1 MDPNPDDGLKS
12 QSGMLRSL
20 NIALMVITSIIL
32 LARIK
37 VRAFMT
43 KALGIDDALAV
54 VAYLLAMALSAMEIV
69 LVNYG
74 SGAPMD
80 DLSDEQIVKFLSTLP
95 INQLLF
101 FLACGM
107 VRISILAFLPRLSK
121 DRIFMRYV
129 WATGAV
135 IVTITLAAFFFFLTE
150 CKPIGDLFDAGKP
163 DRKCI
168 SKDTEAHMMWSH
180 SIISIVA
187 DIALFSLPIWVI
199 HRKMTFGSKAVKV
212 ILVFCVGLIAIVMGV
227 VRFGFIVTTDFSTN
241 TTYKMAR
248 VSPWTVLEVHLGL
261 WCGCF
266 PALQPF
272 LRLVSYKLGLRS
284 RLDSTNKKSSRTGT
298 TAHSRA
304 RDWPGASGYI
314 KQGSHIDR
322 ESDGASARVFVTAG
336 DSTTEIVE
344 MNDMVKGSEKGIRM
358 RTEVQV
364 RVEEGVQVKDVKTM
378 WNAV

>member
-1 MDPNPDDGLKS
+1 MDPISEEGL
-12 QSGMLRSL
+12 QSKGGMIRNL
-20 NIALMVITSIIL
+20 NIALMVITSVIL
-32 LARIK
+32 ISRVK

-69 LVNYG
+69 LVKYG

-80 DLSDEQIVKFLSTLP
+80 DLSDEQKVHFFSTLP

-107 VRISILAFLPRLSK
+107 VRLSILAFLPRLSK
-121 DRIFMRYV
+121 DRMFLRYV
-129 WATGAV
+129 YATGAV
-135 IVTITLAAFFFFLTE
+135 IVIITLAAFFFFLTE
-150 CKPIGDLFDAGKP
+150 CRPIGDLFDSSKP
-163 DRKCI
+163 D
-168 SKDTEAHMMWSH
+168 H
-180 SIISIVA
+180 
-187 DIALFSLPIWVI
+187 IALFSLPIWVI
-199 HRKMTFGSKAVKV
+199 HSKMTFGSKAVKV
-212 ILVFCVGLIAIVMGV
+212 ILVFCVGLFAIIMGA

-298 TAHSRA
+298 TAHSQA
-304 RDWPGASGYI
+304 RNWPGASGYI
-314 KQGSHIDR
+314 KQGSHIDK
-322 ESDGASARVFVTAG
+322 ESDGASARVIVTAG
-336 DSTTEIVE
+336 DSTTDILE
-344 MNDMVKGSEKGIRM
+344 MDDMDKVKGIRM
-358 RTEVQV
+358 RTDVQI
-364 RVEEGVQVKDVKTM
+364 RVEEGVQVKDVKTT